1 MNARSTATSTETEL
15 VSGLRLAAMRLSRR
29 LRKESG
35 DDITPSQL
43 AILATVE
50 RYGPLTL
57 GGIAEVEGVQPPTV
71 TRVVAWLEGEGMVRL
86 APSDEDKRAKV
97 ATISAKGTKR
107 LERIRSNRNAWL
119 ACRLDELTAE
129 ERDALRAAL
138 PVLEKL
144 LGEPS

>member
-1 MNARSTATSTETEL
+1 MDATPASAPTDSDL
-15 VSGLRLAAMRLSRR
+15 VAGLRLTAMRLSRR

-43 AILATVE
+43 AILATAE

-57 GGIAEVEGVQPPTV
+57 GRIAEVEGVQPPTV
-71 TRVVAWLEGEGMVRL
+71 TRIVGWLEAESLVRL
-86 APSDEDKRAKV
+86 AASTEDRRAKV
-97 ATISAKGTKR
+97 VTVTAKGSKR

-119 ACRLDELTAE
+119 ACRLDELTPAE
-129 ERDALRAAL
+129 RAIVAEAL

-144 LGEPS
+144 LGEQP

>member
-1 MNARSTATSTETEL
+1 MNARSTATTADTEL
-15 VSGLRLAAMRLSRR
+15 VSRLRLTAMRLSRR

-86 APSDEDKRAKV
+86 AASDEDKRAKV
-97 ATISAKGTKR
+97 ATITAKGKKR
-107 LERIRSNRNAWL
+107 LERIRLNRNAWL
-119 ACRLDELTAE
+119 ACRLDELTQQ
-129 ERDALRAAL
+129 ERDALQAAI

-144 LGEPS
+144 LGEQA